1 VIDIPIRGYGA
12 ALYGAV
18 LRARGRHCIMGD
30 SDDSYDFSR
39 LEPFVEAL
47 RGGAD
52 LVMRNRL
59 QGGIMPG
66 AMPWKNRYSGN
77 PVLSGIGRILFG
89 CPAGDFHCGMRGFSK
104 AALERMDLRTTG
116 MEFASE
122 MVIRATLMGMK
133 IKEVPTISPDGRS
146 RPPHL
151 RPYRHGWRH
160 LRFML
165 LFSPDRL
172 FLYPGWCWCSAAS
185 RSAACC
191 FPSAADRRGAPGHRH
206 HDLWR
211 HHGRDRRSGGAVCDI
226 VTHLCRTGGI
236 VPDLSPGRNAAPLAQ
251 LRVRRDFGRAA
262 GDQRHGASGSCA
274 AHLVQGRGSAR

>member
-89 CPAGDFHCGMRGFSK
+89 CPAGGFPLRYARLQQGGPRTHGSAHHGDGVRVGNGHQGHADGDEDQGSADDKSRRALAAAASAPLSPRLAASALHVVVQPRPAVPLSGLVLVLCGL
-104 AALERMDLRTTG
+104 ALG
-116 MEFASE
+116 S
-122 MVIRATLMGMK
+122 V
-133 IKEVPTISPDGRS
+133 
-146 RPPHL
+146 
-151 RPYRHGWRH
+151 
-160 LRFML
+160 
-165 LFSPDRL
+165 LFS
-172 FLYPGWCWCSAAS
+172 
-185 RSAACC
+185 
-191 FPSAADRRGAPGHRH
+191 
-206 HDLWR
+206 
-211 HHGRDRRSGGAVCDI
+211 
-226 VTHLCRTGGI
+226 
-236 VPDLSPGRNAAPLAQ
+236 
-251 LRVRRDFGRAA
+251 VR
-262 GDQRHGASGSCA
+262 C
-274 AHLVQGRGSAR
+274 